1 MTPEEAMKLAYTLAE
16 SARTEEQAQI
26 AASEAAM
33 SFPIRE
39 PEATDLPTPMFPH
52 ERELSEALRA
62 ISLLASG
69 RNPFSDEPLG
79 RLRQEQ
85 QKELLRS
92 LSIVVCT
99 LVGTPTP
106 LAVKQTS
113 IEFDTPEDASESS
126 SDRPLEQY
134 LDRLERQAILKAL
147 AEARNNQAEAARLLG
162 ITYRSYRYRV
172 DRLKIDV

>member
-1 MTPEEAMKLAYTLAE
+1 
-16 SARTEEQAQI
+16 
-26 AASEAAM
+26 
-33 SFPIRE
+33 
-39 PEATDLPTPMFPH
+39 
-52 ERELSEALRA
+52 
-62 ISLLASG
+62 
-69 RNPFSDEPLG
+69 
-79 RLRQEQ
+79 
-85 QKELLRS
+85 